1 MNSKIKK
8 LAGKIDLVITD
19 VDGVLTDGGRY
30 FSVDGEKLKK
40 FHVRDGMAV
49 NILLRNKIK
58 TIILTKEKSRI
69 TKKWAKDMNVTEVFS
84 GFTDK
89 EKALELISKKYKHS
103 IKNMAYIG
111 DDVNDLQVLS
121 NVGFSGVPNDAV
133 FQAKKIAD
141 YVCENKGGEGC
152 FREFSELILL
162 SKFASKTK
170 WY

>member
-1 MNSKIKK
+1 MNTKIKRIAK
-8 LAGKIDLVITD
+8 KVDLLITD

-30 FSVDGEKLKK
+30 YSDEGEKLKR

-58 TIILTKEKSRI
+58 TIILTKEKSSI

-84 GFTDK
+84 GFTEK
-89 EKALELISKKYKHS
+89 EKALELISKKYKIS
-103 IKNMAYIG
+103 IGNMAYIG
-111 DDVNDLQVLS
+111 DDVNDLQVLRD
-121 NVGFSGVPNDAV
+121 VGFSGVPNDAV

-141 YVCENKGGEGC
+141 HVCKNKGGEGC
-152 FREFSELILL
+152 FREFCDLILL